1 MDLTGKVAIVT
12 GGGAGI
18 GRAAAIAIAHAGA
31 STVVADIDPQAAQ
44 GVASEIIRSKGR
56 ALGLGVDVS
65 SADDVSAMTRTAVEE
80 FGGVDLL
87 YNNAAI
93 QINGSVTDLEE
104 ADWDRVFA
112 VNVKGIY
119 LCSRACIPHMR
130 SKGGGAVVNAASIQ
144 GMASQKR
151 VAAYGASKGA
161 VIALTR
167 SMALDYASD
176 GIRVNCI
183 CPGSVD
189 TPMLRGNAAAVG
201 DPDDVLARWGSTHPI
216 GRVARPI
223 EIARL
228 VVFLLSDQAS
238 FITGASYVIDGGL
251 TASLGLG

>member
-1 MDLTGKVAIVT
+1 MDLAGKVAIVT
-12 GGGAGI
+12 GGGSGI
-18 GRAAAIAIAHAGA
+18 GRAAAIAIADAGA
-31 STVVADIDPQAAQ
+31 STVVVDVDPHAAQ
-44 GVASEIIRSKGR
+44 SVAAEIIRSKGR
-56 ALGLGVDVS
+56 ALGLAVDVS
-65 SADDVSAMTRTAVEE
+65 SADEVSAMTRTAVEE

-144 GMASQKR
+144 GMASQKG

-167 SMALDYASD
+167 SMALDYAGD

-201 DPDDVLARWGSTHPI
+201 DPDDVLASWGSTHPI

-251 TASLGLG
+251 TASLGL